1 MITLIGK
8 KIGMTQI
15 FNDRNLFVPI
25 TVVEILKNVIT
36 CIKNK
41 KRDGYCSVQLTTGF
55 KKKLSKS
62 ELFYFSNLNIVP
74 GVGLWEVK
82 YNKNIHFKVGQII
95 DISLFDN
102 TKQVDVIGIS
112 KGKGFCG
119 TIKRW
124 NFKSQDKSHG
134 NSLSHRAPG
143 SIGQNQT
150 PGRVFKGKKMSGHMG
165 NDRVTIQKL
174 NIVNI
179 NKKNNCLLLKGSVPG
194 YNNSYLIVRS
204 SIKNSK

>member
-15 FNDRNLFVPI
+15 YDNNGIIISV
-25 TVVEILKNVIT
+25 TVVEILNNIIT

-41 KRDGYCSVQLTTGF
+41 RDHGYCSVQLTTGY
-55 KKKLSKS
+55 KKKLNKSK
-62 ELFYFSNLNIVP
+62 LFYFSKLNITP
-74 GVGLWEVK
+74 GIGLWEVE
-82 YNKNIHFKVGQII
+82 YNKNIHFKIGQSV
-95 DISLFDN
+95 DISVFEN
-102 TKQVDVIGIS
+102 VKKVDVVGVS

-124 NFKSQDKSHG
+124 NFKSQDNTHG

-165 NDRVTIQKL
+165 GDKVTIQKL
-174 NIVNI
+174 SVIKVDKVNS
-179 NKKNNCLLLKGSVPG
+179 CLLLKGSVPG
-194 YNNSYLIVRS
+194 FNNSSLIIKS
-204 SIKNSK
+204 SIKK